1 MTPTLTIG
9 EALLCTAMATA
20 SLAAWL
26 WVFKCA
32 VRDLRDWPAVRS
44 RDD

>member
-1 MTPTLTIG
+1 MTPALTIG
-9 EALLCTAMATA
+9 ESLLCTAMATA

-26 WVFKCA
+26 WVFKCL
-32 VRDLRDWPAVRS
+32 VRGLRGWPDARP